1 MLTQSKEVRL
11 FVEEEQHLC
20 RFAFLAASHPSVPRK
35 QVNKDDIDDVA
46 TDMVGTET

>member
-20 RFAFLAASHPSVPRK
+20 RFGLLAASHPSVPLK